1 MRPEAAMLTNK
12 ELTRLRCVA
21 ENAYSSYLE
30 ANQAREL
37 IEDST
42 QFSVRFKDVGERIL
56 FGQTVNQVQ
65 TESLRRRAE
74 DFLSATRGLW

>member
-1 MRPEAAMLTNK
+1 MLTNR

-21 ENAYSSYLE
+21 ENAHSSYLE

-42 QFSVRFKDVGERIL
+42 QFSVRFKDIGERLL
-56 FGQTVNQVQ
+56 FGGRTINQVQ
-65 TESLRRRAE
+65 TESLRRRTE

>member
-1 MRPEAAMLTNK
+1 MLTK
-12 ELTRLRCVA
+12 EELTRLRCVA
-21 ENAYSSYLE
+21 ENADSSSLE

-42 QFSVRFKDVGERIL
+42 QFSVRFKDIGERLL
-56 FGQTVNQVQ
+56 FGGRTVTQIQ
-65 TESLRRRAE
+65 TESLRRRAT